1 MEKENKLPLQTSGG
15 EKRFL
20 LFFIRRLVPC
30 AIPMV
35 EWGEYKMA
43 RSAFGML

>member
-1 MEKENKLPLQTSGG
+1 MEKKNKPPLQTSGG

-20 LFFIRRLVPC
+20 FFFIRTLVPC

-35 EWGEYKMA
+35 EGGNT
-43 RSAFGML
+43 R